1 MGEIT
6 EKWEVDETE
15 ERQEDEQDVVT
26 YQIAYY
32 PADYTLRGYLDK
44 WVSEQLYVPPFQRN
58 YVWDQVQASKLIES
72 FLLGLPVPGVFIYKE
87 RITNKL
93 QIIDGQQRIQ
103 TVVRYFQ
110 NDFDDRAF
118 RLKNVLPKWNGKRYQ
133 DLDEADRFQLDDA
146 VLRATV
152 VQQLDPDDDSSIYQI
167 FERLNTGG
175 MKLTPMEIRKCV
187 YLSEFYTL
195 LEEINTLEPWRKLIG
210 KPQLDKRLRDV
221 EFILRIL
228 ALRERLDKYEK
239 PMKKFLNDY
248 MSDKKKLDGEALRKF
263 LEVTRTEF
271 TKTFDYVFEQLGEKA
286 FHLRGRLNYAVM
298 DSTMGIAF
306 SALQAGISDLS
317 ERFKKL
323 KKDKTYFEHV
333 TLNTSDEKSVKE
345 RFALAAKYLTS

>member
-1 MGEIT
+1 MDEIT
-6 EKWEVDETE
+6 ERWEIAETE

-44 WVSEQLYVPPFQRN
+44 WKSGQLYVPRFQRN

-87 RITNKL
+87 RKTNRL

-103 TVVRYFQ
+103 TAVRYFQ
-110 NDFDDRAF
+110 NDFDKKVF
-118 RLKNVLPKWNGKRYQ
+118 KLKNVLPKWDGKRYQ
-133 DLDEADRFQLDDA
+133 DLDEVDRFQLDDA

-167 FERLNTGG
+167 FERLNSGG
-175 MKLTPMEIRKCV
+175 MKLSSMEIRKCV
-187 YLSEFYTL
+187 YLSQFYTL
-195 LEEINTLEPWRKLIG
+195 LEEINTLESWRKLIG
-210 KPQLDKRLRDV
+210 KQQLDKRLRDV

-228 ALRERLDKYEK
+228 ALREYIDKYEK

-248 MSDKKKLDGEALRKF
+248 MSEKRNLEGEALKRF
-263 LEVTRTEF
+263 LKLTRTEF
-271 TKTFDYVFEQLGEKA
+271 TKTCNYVFEQLGEKA

-298 DSTMGIAF
+298 DSTMSIAF
-306 SALQAGISDLS
+306 SALQNGISDLS
-317 ERFKKL
+317 KRFEKL
-323 KKDKTYFEHV
+323 KRDKTYFEHV
-333 TLNTSDEKSVKE
+333 TINTSDEKSVKK
-345 RFALAAKYLTS
+345 RFALAVEYLTS